1 MSDRDAILARVRA
14 AAPRRA
20 PHPGVY
26 VPPPLPSDW
35 EAFAD
40 ALRAAGGEPI
50 GPVAPGALAAEV
62 SRLCA
67 SASRGGRI
75 VAAGPALAAL
85 GAGSWRALAEDV
97 DPRTLGDVEV
107 AILHGSLGVAEN
119 GAVALDGRH
128 ARVRALPFLCE
139 RLVLLLD
146 ARSLVPD
153 LHAAIARMPA
163 DATAWHHYT
172 WISGPSKTA
181 DIEQSLVFGAHGP
194 RTCAVVGIA
203 GPS

>member
-14 AAPRRA
+14 ASPRRA

-26 VPPPLPSDW
+26 VPPPLACDW
-35 EAFAD
+35 ETFAD
-40 ALRAAGGEPI
+40 ALRSAGGEPV
-50 GPVAPGALAAEV
+50 GPVARSALAAEV
-62 SRLCA
+62 ARACA
-67 SASRGGRI
+67 AGASGGRV
-75 VAAGPALAAL
+75 VAVGPAVDAL
-85 GAGSWRALAEDV
+85 GAGPWRALADDV

-107 AILHGSLGVAEN
+107 AILTGSLGIAEN

-146 ARSLVPD
+146 ARALVPD

-163 DATAWHHYT
+163 EATGWHHYT

-194 RTCAVVGIA
+194 RTCAVVGVA
-203 GPS
+203 D